1 MSKLF
6 FSCGSVLAFFGVA
19 AGALGGHVLKSR
31 LSDYHLE
38 IFEIASR
45 YHMYHAIAVVIC
57 SWATKNCSSPLAKLA
72 GWLFI
77 MGIVIFSG
85 SLYLLS
91 ITNYRWLGAITP
103 IGGTAFMFGWICL
116 AISPWHKSAQS
127 N

>member
-6 FSCGSVLAFFGVA
+6 FSFGSVLAFFAVA

-38 IFEIASR
+38 FFEIASR
-45 YHMYHAIAVVIC
+45 YHMYH
-57 SWATKNCSSPLAKLA
+57 AKLA